1 MDTTRRDRQ
10 DTIPVRLP
18 RTLVEQ
24 LRPIAVAHDRSL
36 AAELRVALT
45 AYVRE
50 QTPTPI
56 VTREQIE
63 RTRAELAD
71 EKEGE

>member
-1 MDTTRRDRQ
+1 MCPPCCYDVGMTTTKAAQ

-18 RTLVEQ
+18 RSLVEQ
-24 LRPIAVAHDRSL
+24 LRPIAVEHDRSL

-50 QTPTPI
+50 QAKGGK
-56 VTREQIE
+56 R
-63 RTRAELAD
+63 
-71 EKEGE
+71 

>member
-1 MDTTRRDRQ
+1 MTTTKAAQ

-18 RTLVEQ
+18 RSLVEQ
-24 LRPIAVAHDRSL
+24 LRPIAVEHDRSL

-50 QTPTPI
+50 QTKGGD
-56 VTREQIE
+56 
-63 RTRAELAD
+63 ANGKA
-71 EKEGE
+71 